1 LFAVGRRPKCNT
13 RVLGKRCHLQ
23 IQLQFVPG
31 ADLRELF
38 KSYNVPLQVPALIG
52 GYYAGLP
59 SLPAEE
65 HMQKTKSGESG

>member
-1 LFAVGRRPKCNT
+1 
-13 RVLGKRCHLQ
+13 LQ

-38 KSYNVPLQVPALIG
+38 KSYSVPLQVSVLIG
-52 GYYAGLP
+52 GYHGGLP
-59 SLPAEE
+59 SPPAEE